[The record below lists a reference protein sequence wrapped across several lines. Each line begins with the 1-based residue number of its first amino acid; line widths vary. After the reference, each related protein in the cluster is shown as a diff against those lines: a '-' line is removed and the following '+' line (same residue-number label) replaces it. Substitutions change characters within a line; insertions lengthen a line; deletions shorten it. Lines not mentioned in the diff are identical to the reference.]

1 MILELLQRREGRG
14 SLAVHDNVTQVPG
27 LSGLDFDFGRNSQL
41 LRLHLLNSSRALYST
56 VKRSRSA
63 ADFKQAE
70 LVNPGGGYR
79 YRACLK
85 TKYEE
90 LKRLKNKTS
99 GLLNECSRESP
110 SEYL

>member
-1 MILELLQRREGRG
+1 MLPILNKISTRAITTELK
-14 SLAVHDNVTQVPG
+14 
-27 LSGLDFDFGRNSQL
+27 
-41 LRLHLLNSSRALYST
+41 RLT
-56 VKRSRSA
+56 I
-63 ADFKQAE
+63 QAE
-70 LVNPGGGYR
+70 LVNTGGGYR

-99 GLLNECSRESP
+99 GLMNECSRESP